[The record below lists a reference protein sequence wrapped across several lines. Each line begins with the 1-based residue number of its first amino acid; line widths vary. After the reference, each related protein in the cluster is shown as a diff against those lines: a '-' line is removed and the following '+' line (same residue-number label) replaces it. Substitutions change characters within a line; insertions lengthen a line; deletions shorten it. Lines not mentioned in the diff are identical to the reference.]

1 MKSEDFKGLLRWFK
15 QYVSGF
21 YTGNPESDYAFRL
34 KEAHTYR
41 VCGNIS
47 LICHTLGL
55 SSKERLLAKTMALF
69 HDLGRFRQFRHYR
82 TFNDRVSE
90 NHAALSISELD
101 THKVLSICRQPEK
114 ELIVSAITYHNVAAL
129 PERLPEQSLF
139 FMRLLRD
146 ADKLDIWK
154 VFCDHYRERDKK
166 ADAIQ
171 NKTIEMNIPDLPVC
185 SEPVIAALQEGRC
198 ARVEDL
204 KTLNDF
210 KLLQI
215 SWVYDL
221 NFAPSFYI
229 LYRHD
234 YINQIA
240 KSLPMT
246 AQLKEIIKETYT
258 FIHARMLPAA
268 NAYDSVD
275 KQARLKAV

>member
-1 MKSEDFKGLLRWFK
+1 MKPEDFKSLLRWFK

-21 YTGNPESDYAFRL
+21 YTGNPEIDYGFRL

-41 VCGNIS
+41 VCANIS
-47 LICHTLGL
+47 LICRSLGL
-55 SSKERLLAKTMALF
+55 PDEEKLLAKTMALF
-69 HDLGRFRQFRHYR
+69 HDLGRFKQFRHYQ
-82 TFNDRVSE
+82 TFNDRLSE
-90 NHAALSISELD
+90 NHAALAVSELD
-101 THKVLSICRQPEK
+101 VHKVLSICRQPEK
-114 ELIVSAITYHNVAAL
+114 ELIISAITYHNVAAL
-129 PERLPEQSLF
+129 PEGSPERPLF

-154 VFCDHYRERDKK
+154 VFCDHYRQRNKR

-171 NKTIEMNIPDLPVC
+171 NKTIEMNIPDFPVC
-185 SEPVIAALQEGRC
+185 SEPVIAALQERRC

-240 KSLPMT
+240 KTLPMT
-246 AQLKEIIKETYT
+246 TQLKEIIKETHT
-258 FIHARMLPAA
+258 FIHARMLPAT

-275 KQARLKAV
+275 KQAGLKAV